1 METITLFGATGS
13 TGKHVLEQALKTYK
27 VRAMVRDPVKVTA
40 QSDNLTVIKGD
51 FSNMIA
57 VKDALKGAD
66 YVISTSG
73 GRLGDAKNYD
83 KLFMKRFVEALW
95 PLMKEERTIKAFLY
109 QAGAFSSPP
118 GKKLPLVL
126 AIMRGTMGRMMGFTP
141 NVQDNDAVL
150 AFIDSQLKDAA
161 TTTFKTIVTRPGMIS
176 EGPSKIKLMGS
187 ETKTPTGSIQ
197 FIDLAAFSL
206 EAIKDESLYGKYLYV
221 IPQ

>member
-66 YVISTSG
+66 YVISTAG
-73 GRLGDAKNYD
+73 GRLGNYD

-95 PLMKEERTIKAFLY
+95 PLMKEESTIKAFLY

-126 AIMRGTMGRMMGFTP
+126 AIMRGTMGRMMGFIP

-150 AFIDSQLKDAA
+150 EFIDSQLKDAA
-161 TTTFKTIVTRPGMIS
+161 STKFKTIVTRPGFIS
-176 EGPSKIKLMGS
+176 QGPSKIKLMGS
-187 ETKTPTGSIQ
+187 ETKKPTGSIQ